1 MAISVVGHA
10 NPDTDS
16 VTSAIALATL
26 LNAQGKEAK
35 AGMQIAAAELN
46 PESTTVLEKFGLTA
60 PELLEDASGKE
71 IALVDF
77 SDIAQG
83 PANLEAAELVAVVDH
98 HKIGDVTT
106 NNPILFRAEP
116 VGCTGTVL
124 NKMFKEAG
132 VAIPKDVAGGM
143 LAAILS
149 DTVNFK
155 SPTCTDEDKAAVND
169 LKIVAGVED
178 TEALFMDMLK
188 AKSAV
193 DGVPAKDLLFRD
205 YKDFDMKGNKVG
217 VGQLELATLDQVAD
231 IREALVGAM
240 EEVKADGRHTV
251 LLMLTD
257 VVKEGTDLVVLSDD
271 SALVEKAFDS
281 KLDGNSMWIPGMMSR
296 QKQTVPNLQD
306 AFGCEGPDGI
316 STVLSDFL
324 SGRYL
329 WRPGDLI
336 TRPPFFSSVW
346 RTGNKGEFSSK
357 RKITIP
363 FRSMTAGAKF
373 FTWRKV

>member
-1 MAISVVGHA
+1 MTVCVVGHSS
-10 NPDTDS
+10 PDTDS
-16 VTSAIALATL
+16 VTSAIAYATL
-26 LNAQGKEAK
+26 LNAQGTDAK
-35 AGMQIAAAELN
+35 ACMQSSAGDLN
-46 PESTTVLEKFGLTA
+46 PESKLVLDKFGLAA
-60 PELLEDASGKE
+60 PEEITDAGGKQL
-71 IALVDF
+71 ALVDF

-83 PANLEAAELVAVVDH
+83 PANLGDAEVVAIVDH

-124 NKMFKEAG
+124 NKMFKDAG

-155 SPTCTDEDKAAVND
+155 SPTCTDDDKAAVAD
-169 LKIVAGVED
+169 LKSVAGVSD
-178 TEALFMDMLK
+178 TDELFMDMLK

-205 YKDFDMKGNKVG
+205 YKDFDMNGNKVG

-231 IREALVGAM
+231 VRDALLKAM
-240 EEVKADGRHTV
+240 EEVKADGRHSV

-271 SALVEKAFDS
+271 PGLIEKAFGGSLTDS
-281 KLDGNSMWIPGMMSR
+281 SMWIDGMMSR
-296 QKQTVPNLQD
+296 KKQTVPNLQE
-306 AFGCEGPDGI
+306 AFGC
-316 STVLSDFL
+316 
-324 SGRYL
+324 
-329 WRPGDLI
+329 
-336 TRPPFFSSVW
+336 
-346 RTGNKGEFSSK
+346 
-357 RKITIP
+357 
-363 FRSMTAGAKF
+363 
-373 FTWRKV
+373 

>member
-1 MAISVVGHA
+1 MTISVVGHA

-16 VTSAIALATL
+16 VTSAIALAAL
-26 LNAQGKEAK
+26 LNAQGMEAK
-35 AGMQIAAAELN
+35 ACMQIAAADLN
-46 PESTTVLEKFGLTA
+46 PESTTVLKRFGLTA
-60 PELLEDASGKE
+60 PELLSDAAGKQV
-71 IALVDF
+71 ALVDF
-77 SDIAQG
+77 SDLAQG
-83 PANLEAAELVAVVDH
+83 PANLDAAELVAVVDH
-98 HKIGDVTT
+98 HKIGDITT

-124 NKMFKEAG
+124 NKMYKEAG

-155 SPTCTDEDKAAVND
+155 SPTCTEDDKAAVSD
-169 LKIVAGVED
+169 LKGVAGVAD
-178 TEALFMDMLK
+178 TEELFMEMLK

-231 IREALVGAM
+231 IRDALIKAM
-240 EEVKADGRHTV
+240 DEVKKDGRHSV

-271 SALVEKAFDS
+271 PALVEKAFDS

-296 QKQTVPNLQD
+296 KKQTVPNLQK
-306 AFGCEGPDGI
+306 AFGC
-316 STVLSDFL
+316 
-324 SGRYL
+324 
-329 WRPGDLI
+329 
-336 TRPPFFSSVW
+336 
-346 RTGNKGEFSSK
+346 
-357 RKITIP
+357 
-363 FRSMTAGAKF
+363 
-373 FTWRKV
+373 

>member
-1 MAISVVGHA
+1 MTISVVGHS

-26 LNAQGKEAK
+26 LNAQGQDAK
-35 AGMQIAAAELN
+35 ACMQIATADLN
-46 PESTTVLEKFGLTA
+46 PESTTVLKRFGLAA
-60 PELLEDASGKE
+60 PEQIEDVDGKDV
-71 IALVDF
+71 ALVDF
-77 SDIAQG
+77 SDIGQG
-83 PANLEAAELVAVVDH
+83 PANLASANVVAVVDH

-155 SPTCTDEDKAAVND
+155 SPTCTEDDKVAVSD
-169 LKIVAGVED
+169 LKAVAGVDD
-178 TEALFMDMLK
+178 TEELFMEMLK

-231 IREALVGAM
+231 IRGDLMKAM
-240 EEVKADGRHTV
+240 EEVKADGRHSV

-271 SALVEKAFDS
+271 PALVEKAFGD
-281 KLDGNSMWIPGMMSR
+281 KLEGNCMWISGMMSR
-296 QKQTVPNLQD
+296 KKQTVPNLQE
-306 AFGCEGPDGI
+306 AFGC
-316 STVLSDFL
+316 
-324 SGRYL
+324 
-329 WRPGDLI
+329 
-336 TRPPFFSSVW
+336 
-346 RTGNKGEFSSK
+346 
-357 RKITIP
+357 
-363 FRSMTAGAKF
+363 
-373 FTWRKV
+373 

>member
-1 MAISVVGHA
+1 MAISVIGHA

-16 VTSAIALATL
+16 VTAAIALAAL
-26 LNAQGKEAK
+26 LNAQGTEAK
-35 AGMQIAAAELN
+35 ACMQIDVKGLN
-46 PESTTVLEKFGLTA
+46 PESTTVLKRFGLAA
-60 PELLEDASGKE
+60 PEMLTDAAGKD

-77 SDIAQG
+77 SDLAQG
-83 PANLEAAELVAVVDH
+83 PANLASANIVAIVDH

-132 VAIPKDVAGGM
+132 IAIPKNVAGGM

-155 SPTCTDEDKAAVND
+155 SPTCTDADKAAVND
-169 LKIVAGVED
+169 LKVVAGVSD
-178 TEALFMDMLK
+178 TEELFMEMLK

-193 DGVPAKDLLFRD
+193 AGVPAKDLLFRD
-205 YKDFDMKGNKVG
+205 YKDFDMKGSKVG

-231 IREALVGAM
+231 VRGELLKAM
-240 EEVKADGRHTV
+240 EAVKAEGRHTV

-271 SALVEKAFDS
+271 PALIEKAFNG

-296 QKQTVPNLQD
+296 KKQTIPNLQK
-306 AFGCEGPDGI
+306 AFGC
-316 STVLSDFL
+316 
-324 SGRYL
+324 
-329 WRPGDLI
+329 
-336 TRPPFFSSVW
+336 
-346 RTGNKGEFSSK
+346 
-357 RKITIP
+357 
-363 FRSMTAGAKF
+363 
-373 FTWRKV
+373 